1 MRKSL
6 FLMPLLSLTLA
17 GLVSCSNNEEVAG
30 GPGSITTNGLA
41 LVDGKPASYATV
53 ALRRVDFR
61 AEHAVEENALV
72 VADSYADEN
81 GNFKVEIPAEGKYRL
96 TVLHDGVAYSKEL
109 TRDEFAVVGKST
121 APDTVNLSATAV
133 MAGVVDIPEGDT
145 SVWVGIVGT
154 DVLVKTNVAGW
165 FALPSLPANDS
176 LTLYF
181 VTENYSKNLGEQ
193 SIYVTPRESVMK
205 DYRSE
210 VKPPIDTLSKDT
222 TARDTD
228 ETDTL
233 PRIVAL
239 LKDGTPAANATVAL
253 RKAKSMSSGYVV
265 QNSIIESD
273 LQTDKK
279 GRFEI
284 KWPTSGDYRLTVIKG
299 DYAFSKVYNAEEL
312 AELDTLRLDAT
323 ASISSKVTLQSSA
336 EYLWVGVYGLDILV
350 KTNNVGT
357 YVLPDVPAQDSL
369 GIYFVTADSS
379 NSLYAEW
386 KAYAEPNRT
395 ESLSPVKV
403 LQDFED
409 GADGWYINTDS
420 LNKGTTITPAKL
432 AKDGVEYDST
442 RKSKVFHGKY
452 KLANDDYAWALVGT
466 SFERYMNF
474 AVIDSVVFY
483 AKGNGNVKLAMENW
497 VTPSVNIKA
506 STSWIKL
513 SSSWKRVVVNPADL
527 CVGSA
532 NDENCVTSWNSM
544 MGGVKQF
551 HIFAQDG
558 SEFYIDD
565 VILYGALF

>member
-61 AEHAVEENALV
+61 AERAVEENALV

-299 DYAFSKVYNAEEL
+299 DYAFSKVYNAQEL